1 MNITLNGNEK
11 SIDKD
16 QLTVTELLAH
26 ENVDMPEMV
35 SAEYNGDI
43 LDRDQFAT
51 TNVKEGDKVEFCI
64 LRWRRLIYW

>member
-35 SAEYNGDI
+35 SVEYNGDI

-51 TNVKEGDKVEFCI
+51 TNVKEGDKVEF
-64 LRWRRLIYW
+64 LYFMGGGA